1 MIIFIFFCFVLIQ
14 LSDGTSI
21 KSSSNL
27 FFSAKKKE
35 APKRCKAIYSTFFFN
50 QKLWPVY
57 FCMSLRN
64 KEKLRFRLESWRKK
78 HLVVFILLLFVLYNV
93 FCCLFSTD
101 KCSLIK
107 NLLNWYSDPDSALDS
122 LFRSITNFTYVCS
135 SRSLYRKDIHSIV
148 VCVWCCFFVV
158 FFVNLCVV
166 V

>member
-1 MIIFIFFCFVLIQ
+1 
-14 LSDGTSI
+14 
-21 KSSSNL
+21 
-27 FFSAKKKE
+27 
-35 APKRCKAIYSTFFFN
+35 
-50 QKLWPVY
+50 
-57 FCMSLRN
+57 MSLRN

-148 VCVWCCFFVV
+148 VCVWCCFFCCFFREFVCRRLTALLLVV
-158 FFVNLCVV
+158 LFLRRESKLNLGGRVHLIISSTGMGWV
-166 V
+166 GTGRG